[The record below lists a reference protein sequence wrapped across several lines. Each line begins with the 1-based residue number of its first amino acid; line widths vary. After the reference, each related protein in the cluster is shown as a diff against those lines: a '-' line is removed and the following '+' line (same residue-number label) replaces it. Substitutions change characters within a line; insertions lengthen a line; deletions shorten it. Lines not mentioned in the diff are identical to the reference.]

1 MLLVRETPEAPYTIQ
16 ALVIPLDCPSE
27 LADKKKNL
35 LLKTSHT
42 LGARYRE
49 TKLEPDCKLLPC

>member
-27 LADKKKNL
+27 LADKKK
-35 LLKTSHT
+35 KKSIAEDITH
-42 LGARYRE
+42 LG
-49 TKLEPDCKLLPC
+49 CKIQRNQTGTGL